1 MIDFCDLTFQ
11 TRQEAQTLLNQIAQ
25 TRNSMKEQE
34 AVASAINDTPVVA
47 SNTVE
52 MEVINIVS
60 ETPTTGDDNKTNPVD
75 MGIKITQLAADPQT
89 QATTSAGHN
98 NNNEPNTN
106 IRINTDHSDPESEFM
121 SEFNIKR
128 FSKKDH

>member
-1 MIDFCDLTFQ
+1 MIVFYGVTFQ

-34 AVASAINDTPVVA
+34 AVASAIIDTPIVA

-60 ETPTTGDDNKTNPVD
+60 ETPTTGDDNKANPAD
-75 MGIKITQLAADPQT
+75 IGIKITQLAADSQT
-89 QATTSAGHN
+89 QATTSAGNN
-98 NNNEPNTN
+98 NNNEPNIN